1 MIDFASI
8 KKTPCGRACHYFGK
22 RIGLE
27 GSTLHCFG
35 VWAEYGVLERCY
47 NDAGQRLVLRG
58 GKWVVDSRSDPIA
71 PNAELWANA
80 PRLLEVLRK
89 VLTYADMST
98 GWQHLDEAE
107 QAFTEAHELLEKHG
121 G

>member
-1 MIDFASI
+1 MERFNLKGNEMAES
-8 KKTPCGRACHYFGK
+8 KFTPGPLTATQNDTVK
-22 RIGLE
+22 GLWD
-27 GSTLHCFG
+27 
-35 VWAEYGVLERCY
+35 V
-47 NDAGQRLVLRG
+47 
-58 GKWVVDSRSDPIA
+58 RSDRDFLGVA
-71 PNAELWANA
+71 FDESAQANAELWADA
-80 PRLLEVLRK
+80 PRMLEVLRK